1 MKILAI
7 GPYIGSW
14 EEEILTFRPYARWL
28 AEAVEWDKI
37 YLSTHI
43 NRLFLYDFVPE
54 DNIIPVYQHFS
65 RDEKNQKGY
74 IHKKITK
81 KDFKLILRTF
91 KEKILEREKC
101 NRKDIEIHHLS
112 YSKNSP
118 PYSIY
123 NKIFEE
129 IPDITIKIPK
139 EHENRIIFIPA
150 KQEKLE
156 KLAYIN
162 NWLKSCYNDDI
173 IIVGSTDTWFSKEN
187 VVLNKIDY
195 FENGWKYIIQYITK
209 TRGVICPLGY
219 WTGIANLQNKPVF
232 SWGLNPGQ
240 YRTGGVYNFQNRKY
254 SIIPTDD
261 DTSPDIIIKSMG
273 RFINE
278 IQGICGREKGK
289 GSQEGCSN

>member
-1 MKILAI
+1 MKVLAI
-7 GPYIGSW
+7 GPYLGNW

-37 YLSTHI
+37 YLSTHV

-54 DNIIPVYQHFS
+54 ENIIPVFQQFS
-65 RDEKNQKGY
+65 RDEENQKGY
-74 IHKKITK
+74 IHNKITK
-81 KDFKLILRTF
+81 KDFQLILRTF
-91 KEKILEREKC
+91 KEKILEVENC

-112 YSKNSP
+112 YSKNTP

-129 IPDITIKIPK
+129 IPDITVEIPK
-139 EHENRIIFIPA
+139 KHENKIIFIPA

-162 NWLKSCYNDDI
+162 NWLKSCYNDDV
-173 IIVGSTDTWFSKEN
+173 IIVGSGDTWFSKEN
-187 VVLNKIDY
+187 VILNKIDY
-195 FENGWKYIIQYITK
+195 FENGWKYLIQYIMK
-209 TRGVICPLGY
+209 SKGVICPMCY
-219 WTGIANLQNKPVF
+219 WTSIANLQNKPVF

-240 YRTGGVYNFQNRKY
+240 YREGGIYNFGSNKV
-254 SIIPTDD
+254 SVIPADD
-261 DTSPDIIIKSMG
+261 DTSPDIIIQNMG

-278 IQGICGREKGK
+278 VQGICRRKK
-289 GSQEGCSN
+289 SKRSQKDSSN